1 MINVVD
7 IMRLQP
13 DSEHPHGLSDHEFD
27 SLFTTDKPVIFA
39 YHGYPWLI
47 HRLTYRRTNH
57 AQMHVRGFKERGT
70 TTTPFD
76 MVMLN
81 DLDRFHLVIDVID
94 RVEGLANRAAALRQR
109 MVDARLAARRYTR
122 EHGEDDPDISG
133 WTWDSDYRSNS
144 KSSGHAQR
152 EPRKSPV
159 NWPAMSEQAVAP
171 HPHPVVGQLAALH
184 HFRTYVDIGVVVV
197 VLALTNLIA
206 HFTTPWASIATVP
219 AAAVGLVILVRS
231 RGLGWAELG
240 LSREHWKAGAGYAV
254 AAVAVVLS
262 VIAIGMLLPWT
273 RPMFMNNNYA
283 TVSGALIASMI
294 IIPLQTVIPE
304 ELAFRGVLHGA
315 LNRAWGFRG
324 VAAAGSLL
332 FGLWHIATSLGLT
345 SSNVGFTRLF
355 GGGLLG
361 TVAGVVLAVA
371 ATAVAGFVFTWLR
384 RRSGSLIAPIALHWS
399 LNGLGALAA
408 ALVWHLST

>member
-1 MINVVD
+1 
-7 IMRLQP
+7 
-13 DSEHPHGLSDHEFD
+13 
-27 SLFTTDKPVIFA
+27 
-39 YHGYPWLI
+39 
-47 HRLTYRRTNH
+47 
-57 AQMHVRGFKERGT
+57 
-70 TTTPFD
+70 
-76 MVMLN
+76 
-81 DLDRFHLVIDVID
+81 
-94 RVEGLANRAAALRQR
+94 
-109 MVDARLAARRYTR
+109 
-122 EHGEDDPDISG
+122 
-133 WTWDSDYRSNS
+133 
-144 KSSGHAQR
+144 
-152 EPRKSPV
+152 
-159 NWPAMSEQAVAP
+159 MSEQAVAP
-171 HPHPVVGQLAALH
+171 HPHPVVGQLAALQ

-240 LSREHWKAGAGYAV
+240 LSREHCKAGAGYAV
-254 AAVAVVLS
+254 AAVVVVLS

-283 TVSGALIASMI
+283 TVS
-294 IIPLQTVIPE
+294 
-304 ELAFRGVLHGA
+304 GA

-345 SSNVGFTRLF
+345 SSNVGFTRIF
-355 GGGLLG
+355 GGGLPG
-361 TVAGVVLAVA
+361 TIAGVVLAVA
-371 ATAVAGFVFTWLR
+371 ATAAAGFVFTWLR